1 MQTQRDSEKTA
12 LAWLTAHQQSGTSQR
27 EALEF
32 FDSLPVVPLDVL
44 TGRWRG
50 SELPT
55 GHPLDGLL
63 ETYGWYGKQF
73 LTPDCVHPLIFSAGP
88 GELVVV
94 DSRHLPVWAMLKAPK
109 GSRLLR
115 GLFSLIRPLL
125 RTTKARARI
134 RMMEHRG
141 KVSATMIYD
150 FLPIHDVFRRVD
162 ADTLLGLM
170 DLRDVPP
177 FFFVLRRD
185 PGSAAPDGVFATG
198 EEGRC

>member
-1 MQTQRDSEKTA
+1 MDKQRDSERTEESA
-12 LAWLTAHQQSGTSQR
+12 LAWLTERQLSGTTER

-32 FDSLPVVPLDVL
+32 FDSLPVVPLDAL

-50 SELPT
+50 SGLPS

-63 ETYGWYGKQF
+63 TTYGWYGKQF
-73 LTPDCVHPLIFSAGP
+73 LTPDCVHPLIFSDDK
-88 GELVVV
+88 GELFVV
-94 DSRHLPVWAMLKAPK
+94 DSRHLPIGAMMKAPK
-109 GSRLLR
+109 DSRLLR
-115 GLFSLIRPLL
+115 ALFSLLRPLL

-150 FLPIHDVFRRVD
+150 YLPIHDVFRRVD
-162 ADTLLGLM
+162 ADTVLGLM
-170 DLRDVPP
+170 DLRAVAQP

-185 PGSAAPDGVFATG
+185 K
-198 EEGRC
+198 